1 MKSKA
6 SFRAFLLGSTLLAG
20 QSAHAQ
26 ATYIWANS
34 NVAGA
39 QPASLNWF
47 NATQGTWTGGTPVSD
62 NLNTIQFFQD
72 ATTQLTNTGGTQASV
87 IDNGGSAFQLGTLT
101 LSGKGGTTSAVDL
114 VMTISGDALN
124 FSDATGTINLNA
136 TNGSR
141 ILSYNVNSAIQLG
154 TASSASAL
162 TLTGNGNAVF
172 NIGGVISELQVG
184 GGSLTKSGTS
194 TVRLSGANTYTGT
207 TTISGGTLFL
217 GAAGTT
223 GSLSTSSAI
232 VVNSGTF
239 NIARSNAVTQGT
251 DFSGAAITGTGNFTQ
266 QGTGTTT
273 LNAAN
278 TYSGVTTI
286 SGGVLAFATAADGG
300 LASNLGQ
307 SSNAAANLVLNG
319 GSLKHTGSGGSTDR
333 LFTLSANSF
342 IDSVGTG
349 AINFTNTGAIAYGTN
364 NVARTLNLRGTN
376 TGNNTLAALIG
387 DNGTGKVILNK
398 EWTNAAT
405 GTGTWVIT
413 GDNTYTGATNLS
425 DGTTIVTSLK
435 DSGTASNLGK
445 SGTISLGLWSTTGTL
460 KYQGTGD
467 STNRPIDLPGNTTN
481 STVGGV
487 IDQSGTGLLK
497 FTGTFTISGTGT
509 KTLYLRG
516 STAGTGEMASILVDK
531 SITEKLNV
539 TKSGTGTWT
548 LSGSNTYTGATTVNR
563 GTLQFQNNG
572 TGLTQSLA
580 ALTLAGP
587 DVSLKSNQAGT
598 GTLSTTFSSLT
609 ARVAGNTANIVSAGG
624 TNGTDNT
631 VNITGAEGFIDKGIY
646 FNGADFAYRNALNG
660 YVRAPLYGTDA
671 TFITTATASNHVQL
685 SASYS
690 GAGMSLLS
698 LNLAG
703 SAVGWTNTSGNLA
716 VSGIIKSGGGSQSA
730 ISGGNTGV
738 NNTELVIRT
747 DTSSDSLAI
756 SSNLTQG
763 NGALT
768 KSGAGTLTLSGTNTY
783 SGATNVNGGTL
794 ALGANN
800 VISGGAVTIH
810 SATLDAAT
818 FTDTV
823 GTLNAAASATIN
835 LGSGAALAFAASN
848 GVSWSGTLN
857 ITGTFVSGSSLR
869 FGTANTGL
877 TATQLS
883 RITINSVA
891 GSYTL
896 DASGFLTSG
905 GGGSS
910 AYDTWKAANAPGSNP
925 GDDTD
930 GDGVSNA
937 VEFVL
942 GGTSATKDLDKLP
955 VSDASGSNLTFIF
968 ERAQSSIDPKTAVF
982 IETSTDLATWNT
994 LPSPY
999 TVPDGVTAGPPV
1011 TVVKGVP
1018 ANFDTVTLTVTKA
1031 PDAKKFARLKVVIT
1045 P

>member
-1 MKSKA
+1 
-6 SFRAFLLGSTLLAG
+6 
-20 QSAHAQ
+20 
-26 ATYIWANS
+26 
-34 NVAGA
+34 
-39 QPASLNWF
+39 
-47 NATQGTWTGGTPVSD
+47 
-62 NLNTIQFFQD
+62 
-72 ATTQLTNTGGTQASV
+72 
-87 IDNGGSAFQLGTLT
+87 
-101 LSGKGGTTSAVDL
+101 
-114 VMTISGDALN
+114 
-124 FSDATGTINLNA
+124 
-136 TNGSR
+136 
-141 ILSYNVNSAIQLG
+141 
-154 TASSASAL
+154 
-162 TLTGNGNAVF
+162 
-172 NIGGVISELQVG
+172 
-184 GGSLTKSGTS
+184 
-194 TVRLSGANTYTGT
+194 
-207 TTISGGTLFL
+207 
-217 GAAGTT
+217 
-223 GSLSTSSAI
+223 
-232 VVNSGTF
+232 
-239 NIARSNAVTQGT
+239 
-251 DFSGAAITGTGNFTQ
+251 
-266 QGTGTTT
+266 
-273 LNAAN
+273 
-278 TYSGVTTI
+278 
-286 SGGVLAFATAADGG
+286 
-300 LASNLGQ
+300 
-307 SSNAAANLVLNG
+307 
-319 GSLKHTGSGGSTDR
+319 
-333 LFTLSANSF
+333 
-342 IDSVGTG
+342 
-349 AINFTNTGAIAYGTN
+349 
-364 NVARTLNLRGTN
+364 
-376 TGNNTLAALIG
+376 
-387 DNGTGKVILNK
+387 
-398 EWTNAAT
+398 
-405 GTGTWVIT
+405 
-413 GDNTYTGATNLS
+413 
-425 DGTTIVTSLK
+425 
-435 DSGTASNLGK
+435 
-445 SGTISLGLWSTTGTL
+445 
-460 KYQGTGD
+460 
-467 STNRPIDLPGNTTN
+467 
-481 STVGGV
+481 
-487 IDQSGTGLLK
+487 
-497 FTGTFTISGTGT
+497 
-509 KTLYLRG
+509 
-516 STAGTGEMASILVDK
+516 
-531 SITEKLNV
+531 
-539 TKSGTGTWT
+539 
-548 LSGSNTYTGATTVNR
+548 
-563 GTLQFQNNG
+563 
-572 TGLTQSLA
+572 
-580 ALTLAGP
+580 
-587 DVSLKSNQAGT
+587 
-598 GTLSTTFSSLT
+598 
-609 ARVAGNTANIVSAGG
+609 VAGNTANIVSAGG

-660 YVRAPLYGTDA
+660 YARAPLYGTDA
-671 TFITTATASNHVQL
+671 TFITTATASNHVKL

-794 ALGANN
+794 ALGASN

-896 DASGFLTSG
+896 DASGFLISG

-955 VSDASGSNLTFIF
+955 VPDASGSNLTFIF